1 MQQII
6 LAFDGFIPA
15 FTVLFPSAVLVAALS
30 GTVRSNRLRSVS
42 PLRDPLIDALL
53 VFAVLL
59 TGFLVFYPQPEI
71 PDQVKMEVGDDLY
84 TALTA
89 GSGNSEPWVQLAGNL
104 VLLVP
109 VAVLVPLRVRW
120 FDGLGKIVIGGLLT
134 ALVIETVQFF
144 AIPGRVAST
153 DDVVLNTLGATLG
166 GLLVCTPWWSGHEP
180 LPGPS
185 HRPAE
190 PETTQTVWRI
200 IEKIEHE
207 RTPARRRAAPSSP
220 GGSPTVRV
228 GAPRSMAAPRSVAS
242 RPLAVSSATA
252 VSAAAA
258 RPAVPDSVAASG
270 VAAPASSPAAAP
282 GRAAAT
288 TSKAG
293 PASKVAPSPE
303 LAPSAAA
310 RPAAAPNASAPRN
323 PGTGDLPVR
332 TPGARTPIP
341 PHRAVREPAR
351 RP

>member
-71 PDQVKMEVGDDLY
+71 PDQLKMEVGDDLY

-89 GSGNSEPWVQLAGNL
+89 GTGNSEPWVQLAGNL

-144 AIPGRVAST
+144 AIAGRVAST

-166 GLLVCTPWWSGHEP
+166 GVLVCTSWWSGHEP

-190 PETTQTVWRI
+190 PESTQTVWRI
-200 IEKIEHE
+200 IEKIEDE
-207 RTPARRRAAPSSP
+207 RTPARRRAAPSRS
-220 GGSPTVRV
+220 GNSSTVRV
-228 GAPRSMAAPRSVAS
+228 AAPRSVAAS
-242 RPLAVSSATA
+242 RPVAASSAKA
-252 VSAAAA
+252 VRSPATAA
-258 RPAVPDSVAASG
+258 RP
-270 VAAPASSPAAAP
+270 VAAPAPMAAPSPAASSPAEI
-282 GRAAAT
+282 GR
-288 TSKAG
+288 
-293 PASKVAPSPE
+293 VH
-303 LAPSAAA
+303 
-310 RPAAAPNASAPRN
+310 
-323 PGTGDLPVR
+323 V
-332 TPGARTPIP
+332 
-341 PHRAVREPAR
+341 
-351 RP
+351 